1 MNTTGHFSMK
11 SFTEIG
17 LELGVSKQ
25 RAKQLYDVAMNKL
38 SSSLSDADM
47 NELNE
52 LLADMEKENSMY
64 EELTEAMFQQSLGD
78 EGLEG
83 FWNDKEA
90 AKTT

>member
-1 MNTTGHFSMK
+1 MK

-90 AKTT
+90 ANTK

>member
-1 MNTTGHFSMK
+1 MK

-64 EELTEAMFQQSLGD
+64 EELTEAMYQQSLGD

-90 AKTT
+90 ANTK

>member
-1 MNTTGHFSMK
+1 MK

-52 LLADMEKENSMY
+52 LLADTEKENNMY

-90 AKTT
+90 AKTK